1 MEEEDTMKR
10 HHIQPNPR
18 LAFLTLACALFLAA
32 ILVGKAPAQIAT
44 RQVICPPGPVPA
56 DWIKVDVVSSP
67 ATCGG
72 DAWVIELHTNKAVGS
87 AMVVCADQP
96 TPPGWQDLG
105 IATSTGQCAGGT
117 FGGDNVK
124 AIRRL
129 G

>member
-1 MEEEDTMKR
+1 MEEEDIMKR
-10 HHIQPNPR
+10 QHPNIR
-18 LAFLTLACALFLAA
+18 LAFLTLACALLLAA

-44 RQVICPPGPVPA
+44 RQIVCPPGPIPA

-72 DAWVIELHTNKAVGS
+72 DAWIIELYTNKAVGS

-96 TPPGWQDLG
+96 TPPGWQDLS

-117 FGGDNVK
+117 FGGDNIKVM
-124 AIRRL
+124 RRL

>member
-1 MEEEDTMKR
+1 MKQ
-10 HHIQPNPR
+10 HHDIQLHEHSKPR
-18 LAFLTLACALFLAA
+18 FAFLTLACALVLAA

-44 RQVICPPGPVPA
+44 RQLICPPGPVPA

-87 AMVVCADQP
+87 GMVVCADQP
-96 TPPGWQDLG
+96 TPPGWQDLS

-117 FGGDNVK
+117 FGGDNIKV
-124 AIRRL
+124 IRRL

>member
-1 MEEEDTMKR
+1 MR
-10 HHIQPNPR
+10 QHHNIRPNTQRNTR

-44 RQVICPPGPVPA
+44 RQLICPPGPVPA

-72 DAWVIELHTNKAVGS
+72 DAWVIELHNNKAVGS

>member
-1 MEEEDTMKR
+1 MRKENTMKR
-10 HHIQPNPR
+10 HHIIR
-18 LAFLTLACALFLAA
+18 LAFLTLACALFLVA
-32 ILVGKAPAQIAT
+32 KAPAQIAT
-44 RQVICPPGPVPA
+44 RQVICPPGPVPG

-105 IATSTGQCAGGT
+105 IATSTGQCTGGT

>member
-1 MEEEDTMKR
+1 M
-10 HHIQPNPR
+10 
-18 LAFLTLACALFLAA
+18 
-32 ILVGKAPAQIAT
+32 
-44 RQVICPPGPVPA
+44 VI
-56 DWIKVDVVSSP
+56 
-67 ATCGG
+67 
-72 DAWVIELHTNKAVGS
+72 
-87 AMVVCADQP
+87 CADQP

>member
-1 MEEEDTMKR
+1 MKR
-10 HHIQPNPR
+10 HPHPRTPKPR
-18 LAFLTLACALFLAA
+18 LAFLTLACALLLAT

-44 RQVICPPGPVPA
+44 RQVVCPPGPIPVG
-56 DWIKVDVVSSP
+56 WIKVDVVSSP

-72 DAWVIELHTNKAVGS
+72 DAWVLELHTNKAVGS

-96 TPPGWQDLG
+96 TPPGWEDLS

-117 FGGDNVK
+117 FGGDNIKVM
-124 AIRRL
+124 RRL